1 MVVIGCLLMCMKIHH
16 VSCEMYHIVPSPSDP
31 CPVES
36 CFTLSQFEINLVD
49 TNTTLFLLP
58 GNHSLDL
65 VFTVLLVDYRLRW
78 WHFSR
83 SFNIVCNKDA
93 NFQFTN
99 VSKTVHIR
107 GIHFIDCAANEVD
120 VVEQFSIEN
129 CTFTGEGSRG
139 SALDFFYSSASIQRT
154 LFIGNSAASRDH
166 VNSVGL
172 AGGAIKSNHSSLVI
186 NLCLFQ
192 SNTAELGGAIFSELH
207 SNITIRNSLFMNN
220 HATTSQQQAISYGG
234 MVILL

>member
-1 MVVIGCLLMCMKIHH
+1 MKGHFNDGRSMVVIGCLLMCMKIHH

-65 VFTVLLVDYRLRW
+65 VFTVSLVDYFAMVAL
-78 WHFSR
+78 SQEA
-83 SFNIVCNKDA
+83 SIVCNKDV

-107 GIHFIDCAANEVD
+107 GIHLIDCAANEVD
-120 VVEQFSIEN
+120 RVEQFSIEN
-129 CTFTGEGSRG
+129 CTFTGEGVKD
-139 SALDFFYSSASIQRT
+139 LLWIFLLICLSIQRT
-154 LFIGNSAASRDH
+154 PFIGNSTANCGH
-166 VNSVGL
+166 VNGVGL
-172 AGGAIKSNHSSLVI
+172 AGGAIKSTHSSLVI
-186 NLCLFQ
+186 DLCIFQ
-192 SNTAELGGAIFSELH
+192 SNTAELGRAIYSEL
-207 SNITIRNSLFMNN
+207 N
-220 HATTSQQQAISYGG
+220 HCKRWW
-234 MVILL
+234 VILIHFGCLRCTVLVPL